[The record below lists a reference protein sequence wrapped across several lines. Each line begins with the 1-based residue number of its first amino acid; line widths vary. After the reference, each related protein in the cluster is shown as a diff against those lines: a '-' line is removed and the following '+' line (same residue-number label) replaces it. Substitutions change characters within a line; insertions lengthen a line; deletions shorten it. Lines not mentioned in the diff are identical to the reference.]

1 LDDLTL
7 AKSILRDK
15 SSELVVVR
23 DGRILFIGRS
33 RGLRDLAE
41 IVLKDPRILRG
52 SAIADQVVGKAAGVI
67 FLANGVKAVHGCLMS
82 VHGLEILEKGQVKI
96 SYDKVI
102 DQVKS
107 PSGDICPFEKL
118 ILNIDDVDE
127 AYNRLLTRIREV
139 FGAGENVI

>member
-1 LDDLTL
+1 M
-7 AKSILRDK
+7 
-15 SSELVVVR
+15 
-23 DGRILFIGRS
+23 
-33 RGLRDLAE
+33 
-41 IVLKDPRILRG
+41 
-52 SAIADQVVGKAAGVI
+52 I

-82 VHGLEILEKGQVKI
+82 VHGLEILEKEQVKI